1 MSVVIRPATA
11 ADASA
16 LAALDASYATGER
29 LLALASTGA
38 PPELDISMRWRDAT
52 PRETVYAEYGEDRL
66 RRALAKTDL
75 FLVAEQGRALLGL
88 LMVIVPSWT
97 DAGEITDLVVDR
109 KHRRSGAGRA
119 LVEAAAAWG
128 RERSLRALWVEPRAE
143 NADAIE
149 FYLALGFRL
158 SGYNDRLHSN
168 TDDAP
173 GQQTI
178 YMYLELA

>member
-1 MSVVIRPATA
+1 MALVIRPAA
-11 ADASA
+11 EADASA
-16 LAALDASYATGER
+16 LAALDASDATGER
-29 LLALASTGA
+29 VLTLSYSGNA
-38 PPELDISMRWRDAT
+38 PELDVSMRWARGAR
-52 PRETVYAEYGEDRL
+52 RETVYAEYGEDRL

-75 FLVAEQGRALLGL
+75 FLVAEGGGAIAGL

-109 KHRRSGAGRA
+109 RHRRSGAGRA
-119 LVEAAAAWG
+119 LVQAAAAWA
-128 RERSLRALWVEPRAE
+128 RERSLRGLWVEPRAE
-143 NADAIE
+143 NGDAIE

-158 SGYNDRLHSN
+158 SGYNDRWHAN

-178 YMYLELA
+178 YMYLELD

>member
-1 MSVVIRPATA
+1 MGLVIRPADE
-11 ADASA
+11 ADAAA
-16 LAALDASYATGER
+16 LALLDASYVVSER
-29 LLALASTGA
+29 VLLLSHAGVT
-38 PPELDISMRWRDAT
+38 PELDVSMRWAGGV

-75 FLVAEQGRALLGL
+75 FLVAEREGAVVGL

-109 KHRRSGAGRA
+109 RHRRGGGGRA
-119 LVEAAAAWG
+119 LVQAAAAWARG
-128 RERSLRALWVEPRAE
+128 RSLRGLWVEPRAE

-158 SGYNDRLHSN
+158 SGYNDCWHAN

-173 GQQTI
+173 GQQTV
-178 YMYLELA
+178 YMYLDLD